1 MESTENDEWMNIKDY
16 GVFSLKDNWLYNTN
30 LTFYWEF
37 IAYLEVK
44 YVKII
49 TQNIGKVE
57 FDSFKQ
63 LTFYINNTMP
73 NLKWTLIR

>member
-1 MESTENDEWMNIKDY
+1 MIF
-16 GVFSLKDNWLYNTN
+16 FSLKNNWLYNTN

-57 FDSFKQ
+57 FDRFKQ

>member
-57 FDSFKQ
+57 IDSFKQ